1 MISFKLA
8 WLELGELI
16 IDINRKEFYK
26 MRYFQVSIFIIILFL
41 VGCSGEYK
49 EIKPNMSETVA
60 DFSFTTQDNEKLSL
74 DDLKGEWWIADFIFT
89 NCTTVCLPMT
99 NNMSILQEKL
109 QDNNLDV
116 QLVSFSVDPDFDS
129 PEVLMEYAKQYDADF
144 SNWSFLT
151 GYDFQTIKEL
161 SIKSF
166 RSLVKAPD
174 RDSDQVT
181 HGTSFML
188 VTPNGEYIKSYN
200 GLDANE
206 MDLIVEDLKKVLI
219 GANK

>member
-1 MISFKLA
+1 MRSIPIL
-8 WLELGELI
+8 LLVLI
-16 IDINRKEFYK
+16 I
-26 MRYFQVSIFIIILFL
+26 FL
-41 VGCSGEYK
+41 AACGGEYS
-49 EIKPNMSETVA
+49 EIEPNMSETVA

-99 NNMSILQEKL
+99 NNMAKLQEKL
-109 QDNNLDV
+109 KDNNLDV

-129 PEVLMEYAKQYDADF
+129 PEVLKEYAEQYDADF
-144 SNWSFLT
+144 RNWSFLT

-166 RSLVKAPD
+166 RSLVQAPD
-174 RDSDQVT
+174 RGDQVT

-188 VTPNGEYIKSYN
+188 VTPDGKYIKSYN
-200 GLDANE
+200 GLDAKE
-206 MDLIVEDLKKVLI
+206 MDLIVEDL
-219 GANK
+219 NKILK